1 MFNKIKFLFAVALL
15 AGFCSSCEPVKA
27 YQKQYVSDY
36 SMQTGTTTLEK
47 LESEGFSFREGA
59 SGGETGKTGGGC
71 GCN

>member
-1 MFNKIKFLFAVALL
+1 MFNRIKLLLSAVVLI
-15 AGFCSSCEPVKA
+15 GTCSRCAPVKP
-27 YQKQYVSDY
+27 YQRQYVSDY
-36 SMQTGTTTLEK
+36 SMQTGTTSLEK

>member
-1 MFNKIKFLFAVALL
+1 MFNKIKFLFAISIIVGA
-15 AGFCSSCEPVKA
+15 FSSCEPVKA

-36 SMQTGTTTLEK
+36 SMQTGITTLEK
-47 LESEGFSFREGA
+47 LESEGFSYREAA

>member
-1 MFNKIKFLFAVALL
+1 
-15 AGFCSSCEPVKA
+15 VKA
-27 YQKQYVSDY
+27 YQRQYVSDY
-36 SMQTGTTTLEK
+36 SMQTGTTSIEK

>member
-1 MFNKIKFLFAVALL
+1 MFKQIKIILGMLIL
-15 AGFCSSCEPVKA
+15 ITTCSRCTPVKA
-27 YQKQYVSDY
+27 YQRQYVSDY
-36 SMQTGTTTLEK
+36 SMQTGTTSIEK